1 MDYERISE
9 MLDKTFAWSIPR
21 TFSREEAEELTQE
34 ILFQALKSIGDLRDH
49 KKFEPWFWRLA
60 DITLKV
66 FKRGKAK
73 TRSLMSFDD
82 VTTLAFEDKHDFEI
96 DEEYQI
102 LRRKIAQMSAAY
114 RDITVMYYYDNLP
127 LNEKRARGWSG
138 MKSLL

>member
-9 MLDKTFAWSIPR
+9 MLDKTYAWSITR

-34 ILFQALKSIGDLRDH
+34 ILFQALKSIGNLRDD

-82 VTTLAFEDKHDFEI
+82 VAALAFEDEHNFII

-102 LRRKIAQMSAAY
+102 LRQKIAQMSATY
-114 RDITVMYYYDNLP
+114 RDIIVMHY
-127 LNEKRARGWSG
+127 
-138 MKSLL
+138 